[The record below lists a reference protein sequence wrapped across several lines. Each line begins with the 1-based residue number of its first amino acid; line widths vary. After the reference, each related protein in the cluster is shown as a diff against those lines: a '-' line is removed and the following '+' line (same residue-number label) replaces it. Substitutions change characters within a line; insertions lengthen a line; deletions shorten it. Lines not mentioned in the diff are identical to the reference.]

1 METEKSDPQGWR
13 WFDLTERARRHRPV
27 VYLEVG
33 LTAFVGVIVLDVVI
47 QILEHGLTLVGIAAL
62 VILGGGSV
70 LFLAKIGPDLR
81 EPPLDFGVKDDRV
94 GLRYKSN
101 RIDSYYLQSGT
112 GSNGVVLV
120 RDWRRGLTKSDD
132 HERFFF
138 TVERSFPC
146 PSLAQSGKSTSRYH
160 PKSIRFSNP
169 RLCVKGCCLTLP
181 TKGRREGSRGD
192 NTVHATPFCG
202 PAFPDDR

>member
-1 METEKSDPQGWR
+1 MMETEKSDPQGWR

-120 RDWRRGLTKSDD
+120 RDWRRGADK
-132 HERFFF
+132 
-138 TVERSFPC
+138 
-146 PSLAQSGKSTSRYH
+146 
-160 PKSIRFSNP
+160 IR
-169 RLCVKGCCLTLP
+169 
-181 TKGRREGSRGD
+181 
-192 NTVHATPFCG
+192 
-202 PAFPDDR
+202 